1 MDWDIQALVSDNESP
16 TQETAPTALVADDY
30 ASARVVLSG
39 LMESLGYDVV
49 AVNDGREL
57 LKAKQEGT
65 QPISLMIIDVDMPV
79 MTGPEALQVLR
90 DARDSTPA
98 ILISGA
104 ASETLTNNLDADTR
118 FLRKPFS
125 RSDLAETIS
134 DVVKAGASDA
144 G

>member
-1 MDWDIQALVSDNESP
+1 MDWDLQTLVSDNEAP
-16 TQETAPTALVADDY
+16 AQETAPTALVADDY

-57 LKAKQEGT
+57 LKAMQDNPQT
-65 QPISLMIIDVDMPV
+65 ISLMIIDVDMPV

-90 DARDSTPA
+90 DAQDTTPA

-104 ASETLTNNLDADTR
+104 ASESLTNNLDRDTR

-125 RSDLAETIS
+125 RRDLADTIS
-134 DVVKAGASDA
+134 DVVKADA
-144 G
+144 PGP